1 MTGVV
6 TKIFRQEEGR
16 KDRGGYFF
24 IRDSD
29 GHDRFAHARDIG
41 HDAFQVL
48 REKARVEFEPRTVTG
63 GRGNGLRA
71 ENVVLLANES

>member
-41 HDAFQVL
+41 QDVFQSL
-48 REKARVEFEPRTVTG
+48 KEKAQVEFEPRVVSG

-71 ENVVLLANES
+71 ENVVLLSNA